1 MLISLFLLIFRY
13 MNILLLPG
21 AFGHGMIRCSL
32 FQVTVSAILRSVNNE
47 EVLHM
52 DSNVILVISIH
63 L

>member
-1 MLISLFLLIFRY
+1 MIFRY

-32 FQVTVSAILRSVNNE
+32 FQVSVSAILRSVNNE

-52 DSNVILVISIH
+52 DSAVSSCIICNL
-63 L
+63 

>member
-13 MNILLLPG
+13 MNILLLPV
-21 AFGHGMIRCSL
+21 AFGHGLIRCSL

-52 DSNVILVISIH
+52 VSTVILFISIH

>member
-1 MLISLFLLIFRY
+1 